1 MDSGS
6 GKQVGLNR
14 RTGNFRLAAV
24 IQFGSKYINVAVQMV
39 ITMVL
44 ARLLTPEEYG
54 VMAVITVFV
63 GLFSVVSNI
72 GIGAA
77 VIQYKELDHRDFES
91 LFTFTLL
98 LGIAL
103 TVLFV
108 VIGFPLATFYGND
121 EYVSLMALASLS
133 VLFQAANMVP
143 NGLLIRNKMFLTNG
157 VRLVVT
163 SLIGGVASILL
174 ALAGWGVY
182 ALVLNTVLQSL
193 LNLVW
198 NIVASDIRRLNGSMK
213 GPLAIVGRFAGFQF
227 LSQVVQY
234 LARNLDTVLVG
245 AVFGSTSLGYYDK
258 AYRLARYPIDIIPNT
273 LNPVL
278 KSFFAS
284 MEEDVERLYELYFKV
299 EKVLSI
305 LGVFISV
312 FCFFAAEELV
322 FLFFGDQWGDSV
334 PLFQA
339 LSVSIVFQMI
349 NFPSAS
355 VLEGVKRTDYLFGL
369 IGISAGLLLFLLG
382 VGLATGDVVV
392 CAWMVSAGFVLYT
405 PFVWL
410 FVVRKALGKSIVE
423 HIKNF
428 IPEMVAA
435 FATSAV
441 LWTVSSLLKLDL
453 IPSLAIKAIAAM
465 AVYGIVICALGQTK
479 YLKMIVGLRRG
490 HARV

>member
-1 MDSGS
+1 MSS
-6 GKQVGLNR
+6 KKQEGLNK
-14 RTGNFRLAAV
+14 RTGSFRLAAI
-24 IQFGSKYINVAVQMV
+24 IQFGSKYVNVAVQMV

-63 GLFSVVSNI
+63 GLFSVISNI

-77 VIQYKELDHRDFES
+77 VIQYKELSDRDFEA

-98 LGIAL
+98 LGVVMTAL
-103 TVLFV
+103 FAA
-108 VIGFPLATFYGND
+108 IGYPVAAFYGND
-121 EYVSLMALASLS
+121 EYVPLMAVASLS

-143 NGLLIRNKMFLTNG
+143 NGLLIRNKMFLANG

-163 SLIGGVASILL
+163 SLAGGAVAIML

-198 NIVASDIRRLNGSMK
+198 NIAASSIRCLNHSIK
-213 GPLAIVGRFAGFQF
+213 GPLSIVGRFAGFQF

-234 LARNLDTVLVG
+234 LARNLDTILIG
-245 AVFGSTSLGYYDK
+245 GVFGSTPLGFYDK
-258 AYRLARYPIDIIPNT
+258 AYRLAKYPIDIIPNT

-284 MEEDVERLYELYFKV
+284 MDEDADRLYDLYFKV
-299 EKVLSI
+299 EKALSL
-305 LGVFISV
+305 LGAFISV
-312 FCFFAAEELV
+312 FCFFAAQELV
-322 FLFFGDQWGDSV
+322 FLFFGDQWGDSI

-339 LSVSIVFQMI
+339 LSASIVFQMV

-369 IGISAGLLLFLLG
+369 IGISAGLLLSLLG
-382 VGLATGDVVV
+382 TGLAFGNLVV
-392 CAWMVSAGFVLYT
+392 CAWMVSAGFILYT

-410 FVVRKALGKSIVE
+410 FVIRKALGRSIVE
-423 HIKNF
+423 HVKSF
-428 IPEMVAA
+428 VPEALAA
-435 FATSAV
+435 FATGIALWAV
-441 LWTVSSLLKLDL
+441 SKFLNLGL
-453 IPSLAIKAIAAM
+453 IPSLAIKLVVAL
-465 AVYGIVICALGQTK
+465 AVYGIVIHALGQTK
-479 YLKMIVGLRRG
+479 YLKMIFGLRRG
-490 HARV
+490 HAHA